1 MTHIS
6 NERLRPM
13 EDKDRQAVL
22 ALSRAWA
29 EEDITS
35 GYFADGEGE
44 LDGCRCWVAE
54 ADGNVVGYAAGQMET
69 ASRDSSIQRA
79 GDQWFELEEL
89 YVDRSLRDGG
99 LGGALLDHVEQ
110 ALRGEGVKRLML
122 TGANRAQ
129 ESLLQFYLRRGMT
142 LYSFRAF
149 RDL

>member
-13 EDKDRQAVL
+13 EDRDRQAVL

-29 EEDITS
+29 EEDITY
-35 GYFADGEGE
+35 GYFANGEGE

-54 ADGNVVGYAAGQMET
+54 ADGSVVGYAAGQMET

-89 YVDRSLRDGG
+89 YGPVAPKPRPGG
-99 LGGALLDHVEQ
+99 PAAGLYGGTAAGPGRPAGH
-110 ALRGEGVKRLML
+110 AHRG
-122 TGANRAQ
+122 
-129 ESLLQFYLRRGMT
+129 
-142 LYSFRAF
+142 
-149 RDL
+149 

>member
-1 MTHIS
+1 MTCRS
-6 NERLRPM
+6 NAIFRPM
-13 EDKDRQAVL
+13 EDRDRPAVL
-22 ALSRAWA
+22 ALSKAWA
-29 EEDITS
+29 EENITY
-35 GYFADGEGE
+35 GYSANGDKE
-44 LDGCRCWVAE
+44 LDDYRCWVAE
-54 ADGNVVGYAAGQMET
+54 VDGRVAGYAAGQMET

-89 YVDRSLRDGG
+89 YVDRTLRDGG

-129 ESLLQFYLRRGMT
+129 EPLQRFYLRRGMT

>member
-1 MTHIS
+1 MTCRS
-6 NERLRPM
+6 NAIFRPM
-13 EDKDRQAVL
+13 EDRDRPAVL
-22 ALSRAWA
+22 ALSKAWA
-29 EEDITS
+29 EENITY
-35 GYFADGEGE
+35 GYFANGDKE
-44 LDGCRCWVAE
+44 LDDYRCWVAE
-54 ADGNVVGYAAGQMET
+54 VGGRVAGYAAGQMET
-69 ASRDSSIQRA
+69 AGRDSSIQRA

-89 YVDRSLRDGG
+89 YVDRALRDGG

-129 ESLLQFYLRRGMT
+129 ESLLRFYLRRGMT

>member
-1 MTHIS
+1 MRGHHAIF
-6 NERLRPM
+6 RPM
-13 EDKDRQAVL
+13 EDQDRPAVL

-29 EEDITS
+29 EEDITY
-35 GYFADGEGE
+35 GYFANGENE
-44 LDGCRCWVAE
+44 LDGYRCWVAE
-54 ADGNVVGYAAGQMET
+54 VDGRVAGYAAGQMET
-69 ASRDSSIQRA
+69 AGRDSSIQRA

-89 YVDRSLRDGG
+89 YVDRALRDGG

-129 ESLLQFYLRRGMT
+129 ESLLRFYLRRGMT

-149 RDL
+149 QDL

>member
-1 MTHIS
+1 MTCRS
-6 NERLRPM
+6 NAIFRPM
-13 EDKDRQAVL
+13 EDRDRPAVL
-22 ALSRAWA
+22 ALSKA
-29 EEDITS
+29 
-35 GYFADGEGE
+35 
-44 LDGCRCWVAE
+44 CCWVAE
-54 ADGNVVGYAAGQMET
+54 VDGRVAGYAAGQMET
-69 ASRDSSIQRA
+69 AGRDSSIQRA

-89 YVDRSLRDGG
+89 YVDRTLRDGG

-129 ESLLQFYLRRGMT
+129 EPLLRFYLRRGMT

>member
-35 GYFADGEGE
+35 GYFANGEGE
-44 LDGCRCWVAE
+44 LDSCRCWVAE

>member
-13 EDKDRQAVL
+13 EDRDRQAVL

-29 EEDITS
+29 EEGITY
-35 GYFADGEGE
+35 GYFANGEGE

-54 ADGNVVGYAAGQMET
+54 IDGNVVGYAAGQMET

-89 YVDRSLRDGG
+89 YVDRAHRSRG
-99 LGGALLDHVEQ
+99 LGGRLLDYVEGQ
-110 ALRGEGVKRLML
+110 LRGQGVRRVML
-122 TGANRAQ
+122 TGADRDQGA
-129 ESLLQFYLRRGMT
+129 LLRFYLRRGMT